1 MDKIV
6 ECVPNF
12 SEGRNPE
19 VWKAIG
25 DAIESVPGALL
36 LDVDPDA
43 SYNRVVVTMAGDPD
57 AVLEAAVRA
66 TVVAR
71 ERIDMRTHKGEHPR
85 FGALDVC
92 PFVPVRGLSMGD
104 CANLA
109 RRYGERVGGEL
120 GLPVYLYGSAASRPE
135 RRNLAK
141 VRAGQYEGLPEKLA
155 DPEWRPDYGP
165 AEFVPEFGAVAA
177 GARFFLVAYNV
188 NLATQNV
195 KLAQQ
200 VAEAV
205 RQMGGPL
212 RDENGEVVTLEGK
225 PVKKKGKLRMVKAMG
240 VLVAPENREPFCQ
253 VSMNLTNYLITP
265 PHVAF
270 EEVAF
275 EARRR
280 GVAVTGSEIVGLVP
294 VAPLLMAAEYHLFDV
309 GERRPGMTEEELV
322 DRTQEYLGL
331 SDYNPFDPDAKI
343 IERRIAAA
351 GWA

>member
-12 SEGRNPE
+12 SDGRNPD

-25 DAIESVPGALL
+25 EAIESVPGALL

-43 SYNRVVVTMAGDPD
+43 SYNRVVVTFAGEPD
-57 AVLEAAVRA
+57 AVVEAAYRA

-92 PFVPVRGLSMGD
+92 PFVPVRGVTMGD
-104 CANLA
+104 CAQLA
-109 RRYGERVGGEL
+109 RRYGKRVGREL
-120 GLPVYLYGSAASRPE
+120 ELPVYLYGSAASRPE

-155 DPEWRPDYGP
+155 DPAWKPDFGP
-165 AEFVPEFGAVAA
+165 ARFVPEFGAVAA

-188 NLATQNV
+188 DLATTDV
-195 KLAQQ
+195 DLAQQ

-205 RQMGGPL
+205 RQMGGAL
-212 RDENGEVVTLEGK
+212 RDENGQVVMKDGK

-240 VLVAPENREPFCQ
+240 VLVEPEDRDPFCQ

-275 EARRR
+275 EAAKR
-280 GVAVTGSEIVGLVP
+280 GVEVTGSEVVGLVP
-294 VAPLLMAAEYHLFDV
+294 AAPLLMAAEYHLFDT
-309 GERRPGMTEEELV
+309 GRRKPEMTERELV
-322 DRTQEYLGL
+322 DRSCEYLGL